1 MPQQLDYLVIKIYP
15 YIKLLDAW
23 GTEARKELVEQD
35 SPSGVVFRR
44 EFSTSLVLFQ
54 ESIAA
59 RLGVNATDYR
69 CLDVIL
75 RKGQM
80 TAKSLSE
87 EVRLTT
93 GAITGIVDHLEK
105 AGYVERIENPKDRR
119 SVIISPVITQREL
132 DEKLGGA
139 MIAYRAAMSKLFG
152 RYDAAQTAV
161 IVDFLT
167 EFVLVLKAQTSKLR
181 DSPAGR

>member
-1 MPQQLDYLVIKIYP
+1 M
-15 YIKLLDAW
+15 
-23 GTEARKELVEQD
+23 EHD
-35 SPSGVVFRR
+35 SSSGVVFGR

-54 ESIAA
+54 EAIAA
-59 RLGVNATDYR
+59 RLGINATDYR

-87 EVRLTT
+87 EARLTT

-105 AGYVERIENPKDRR
+105 AGYVERRENPRDRR

-132 DEKLGGA
+132 DKKLGDA

-152 RYDAAQTAV
+152 KYDGNQIAV

-167 EFVLVLKAQTSKLR
+167 EFVQVLKAQTSKLR
-181 DSPAGR
+181 DSPASG